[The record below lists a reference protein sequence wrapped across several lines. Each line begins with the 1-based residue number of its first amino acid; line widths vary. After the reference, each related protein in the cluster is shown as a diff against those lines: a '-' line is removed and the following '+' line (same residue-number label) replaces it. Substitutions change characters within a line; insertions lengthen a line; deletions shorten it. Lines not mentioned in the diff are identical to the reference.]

1 MKKVFSIVF
10 LMLFI
15 TFVIS
20 ISKFS
25 QTRSLVESHR
35 EHTEQIDCGTKLST
49 QFNNFNLLSVDENK
63 SESEIF
69 TFDCDLFVRFLIIYF
84 HQTFYQKISETI
96 EVKTLKSLPKYILF
110 HSLQIDYK

>member
-1 MKKVFSIVF
+1 MVLHALQFYKKVYFSN
-10 LMLFI
+10 L
-15 TFVIS
+15 
-20 ISKFS
+20 KFS

-49 QFNNFNLLSVDENK
+49 QFDNFNLLSVDENK

-69 TFDCDLFVRFLIIYF
+69 TFDCDLFVRFLTIYF
-84 HQTFYQKISETI
+84 HQTFYQKISETV

>member
-15 TFVIS
+15 TIVII

-25 QTRSLVESHR
+25 QTRSLVEAHR
-35 EHTEQIDCGTKLST
+35 EHTEQIDCGKKLST
-49 QFNNFNLLSVDENK
+49 QFDNFNLLSVDENK

-69 TFDCDLFVRFLIIYF
+69 TFDCDLFVRFLTIYF
-84 HQTFYQKISETI
+84 HQTFYQKNCIRSFRKGFTRRCDFKCKFSENG
-96 EVKTLKSLPKYILF
+96 
-110 HSLQIDYK
+110 